1 MSRNRKTVVT
11 MVVGVAVSAQM
22 LWGCGAASAA
32 SRSSAS
38 ANRTHTE
45 APSAPTRVV
54 AKATDHQV
62 VVNWVAPSATGNGRV
77 TNYVVLALRG
87 NKRYWTFGD
96 LSTATTL
103 TLNYMNDGVTYRF
116 EVAAEN
122 SSNLI
127 GPYSSAS
134 SPVTPSPIVEV
145 TNSLSLETAPSV
157 SGSLC
162 AIRIQIPSDECF
174 DLQQNFFV
182 ANGPAEKGS
191 SPITAPPFKVPPF
204 WLQNIV
210 VIFRSAQGQW
220 LAQPQAFVL
229 LGSSPQ
235 QPIACSG
242 FPSTPGVCKKATR
255 SVELKDSSFPATIV
269 VKSVVSRNRVR
280 FYDSLLGSS
289 PFFTWSEPS
298 RGSGT
303 TSTLPPTT
311 IIGSSHVPVCAF
323 SPNGCPVAYSFAP
336 FNIVSNPNS
345 VLYQGAPEAV
355 LVGWD
360 EGDPT
365 AGFLAGTRGS
375 IGSELRLSN
384 GVVATHTVCA
394 LPSSKAET
402 AEKGKSLQWTVSPG
416 GVAHFSY
423 MSDSMTE
430 GVAFLPQTL
439 PCVDSLP
446 DAVVP
451 GAPS

>member
-1 MSRNRKTVVT
+1 M
-11 MVVGVAVSAQM
+11 
-22 LWGCGAASAA
+22 
-32 SRSSAS
+32 
-38 ANRTHTE
+38 
-45 APSAPTRVV
+45 
-54 AKATDHQV
+54 
-62 VVNWVAPSATGNGRV
+62 
-77 TNYVVLALRG
+77 TNYAVLALRG

-269 VKSVVSRNRVR
+269 VKSVVSRNVSG
-280 FYDSLLGSS
+280 FNDSLLGSS

-303 TSTLPPTT
+303 TSRCPRRRSSGRHMSLCAPSPRTAAPSRIPLHPSTLCRTRT
-311 IIGSSHVPVCAF
+311 ACSTKACQRR
-323 SPNGCPVAYSFAP
+323 CW
-336 FNIVSNPNS
+336 
-345 VLYQGAPEAV
+345 
-355 LVGWD
+355 LV
-360 EGDPT
+360 
-365 AGFLAGTRGS
+365 GTRGTPP
-375 IGSELRLSN
+375 R
-384 GVVATHTVCA
+384 
-394 LPSSKAET
+394 
-402 AEKGKSLQWTVSPG
+402 
-416 GVAHFSY
+416 
-423 MSDSMTE
+423 DS
-430 GVAFLPQTL
+430 
-439 PCVDSLP
+439 
-446 DAVVP
+446 
-451 GAPS
+451 